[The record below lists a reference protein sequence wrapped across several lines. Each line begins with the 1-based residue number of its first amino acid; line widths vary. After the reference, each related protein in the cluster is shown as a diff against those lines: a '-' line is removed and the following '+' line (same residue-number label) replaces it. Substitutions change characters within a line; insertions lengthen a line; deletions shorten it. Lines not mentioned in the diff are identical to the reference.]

1 MIKYKRNFKSIQKI
15 EEETTM
21 SLLQQHFEERREY
34 IFNRLKQPEYMERS
48 IEKVRQAQKE
58 IKNTVRTIKD
68 LFLLDKT
75 TDPCLPEVAQFSLQH
90 IINSESFENVKKLVP
105 SSMKKLSDEERA
117 KVLDETLSVANQV
130 MNLERTV
137 FIMMF
142 NAKEKILMDSYK
154 KKRRSQ
160 TELHYDVAD
169 KEGFDKAFYEE
180 RIDSLRNDIRVISFK
195 KLCENEPAPEDLELF
210 KQRYETIVLP
220 KIQEIVS
227 LIEPSLVD
235 IDVFLNPVIQY
246 GVGEIT
252 LDEMIQK
259 LNKNLSLF
267 HELSKVEYCPTV
279 ELTVKE
285 YVFLE
290 AMNRSKK
297 GEELQPSK

>member
-1 MIKYKRNFKSIQKI
+1 
-15 EEETTM
+15 M

-48 IEKVRQAQKE
+48 IDKVRQAQKE

-68 LFLLDKT
+68 LLLLDKT

-90 IINSESFENVKKLVP
+90 ITNSESFENVKNLVP
-105 SSMKKLSDEERA
+105 SSIKKLSEEERA
-117 KVLDETLSVANQV
+117 KVLDETLSVANQI

-142 NAKEKILMDSYK
+142 NAKEKILMDAYK
-154 KKRRSQ
+154 KKPRSQ

-169 KEGFDKAFYEE
+169 KEGFDKAFYKE
-180 RIDSLRNDIRVISFK
+180 RIDSLQNDIRVLSFK

-210 KQRYETIVLP
+210 KQRYETIILP
-220 KIQEIVS
+220 KVQEIVS
-227 LIEPSLVD
+227 LIEPSLIDV
-235 IDVFLNPVIQY
+235 DVFLNPVIEY

-259 LNKNLSLF
+259 LQKSLSLF
-267 HELSKVEYCPTV
+267 HELSKIEYCPTV

-290 AMNRSKK
+290 AMNRSEK
-297 GEELQPSK
+297 GEELQPSN

>member
-1 MIKYKRNFKSIQKI
+1 
-15 EEETTM
+15 M
-21 SLLQQHFEERREY
+21 SLLQQHFEARREY

-68 LFLLDKT
+68 LLLLDKT

-90 IINSESFENVKKLVP
+90 ITNSESFENVKNLVP
-105 SSMKKLSDEERA
+105 SSIKKLSEEERA
-117 KVLDETLSVANQV
+117 KVLDETLSVANQI

-180 RIDSLRNDIRVISFK
+180 RIDSLQNDIRVLSFK

-210 KQRYETIVLP
+210 KQRYETIILP
-220 KIQEIVS
+220 KVQEIVS
-227 LIEPSLVD
+227 LIEPSLID
-235 IDVFLNPVIQY
+235 IDVFLNPVIEY
-246 GVGEIT
+246 GVGDIT

-259 LNKNLSLF
+259 LQKNLSLF
-267 HELSKVEYCPTV
+267 HDLSKVEYCPTF

-290 AMNRSKK
+290 AMNSSKK
-297 GEELQPSK
+297 GKELQPSK

>member
-1 MIKYKRNFKSIQKI
+1 
-15 EEETTM
+15 M

-68 LFLLDKT
+68 LLLLDKT

-90 IINSESFENVKKLVP
+90 ITNSESFENIKNLVP
-105 SSMKKLSDEERA
+105 SSIKKLSEEERA
-117 KVLDETLSVANQV
+117 KVLDETLSVANQI

-169 KEGFDKAFYEE
+169 KEGFDKNFYEK
-180 RIDSLRNDIRVISFK
+180 RINSLQNDIRVISFR
-195 KLCENEPAPEDLELF
+195 KLCDNESAPEDLELF
-210 KQRYETIVLP
+210 KQRYETIILP
-220 KIQEIVS
+220 KVQEIVS
-227 LIEPSLVD
+227 LIEPSLIDV
-235 IDVFLNPVIQY
+235 DVFLNPVIEY
-246 GVGEIT
+246 GVGQIN

-267 HELSKVEYCPTV
+267 HDLSKVEYCPTL

>member
-1 MIKYKRNFKSIQKI
+1 
-15 EEETTM
+15 M

-48 IEKVRQAQKE
+48 IEKVQQAQKE

-68 LFLLDKT
+68 LLLLDKT

-90 IINSESFENVKKLVP
+90 ITNSESFENVKNLVP
-105 SSMKKLSDEERA
+105 SSIKKLSEEERT
-117 KVLDETLSVANQV
+117 KVLDETLSVANQI

-142 NAKEKILMDSYK
+142 NAKEKILMDAYK
-154 KKRRSQ
+154 KKTRSQ

-180 RIDSLRNDIRVISFK
+180 RIDSLQNDIRVLSFR
-195 KLCENEPAPEDLELF
+195 KLCDNEPAPEDLELF
-210 KQRYETIVLP
+210 KERYETVILP

-227 LIEPSLVD
+227 LIEPSLIDV
-235 IDVFLNPVIQY
+235 DVFLNPVIEY
-246 GVGEIT
+246 GVEEIT

-259 LNKNLSLF
+259 LQENISLF
-267 HELSKVEYCPTV
+267 HKLSKVEYCPTV

-285 YVFLE
+285 YLFLE

>member
-1 MIKYKRNFKSIQKI
+1 
-15 EEETTM
+15 M

-68 LFLLDKT
+68 LLLLDKT

-90 IINSESFENVKKLVP
+90 ITNSESFENVKNLVP
-105 SSMKKLSDEERA
+105 SSIKKLSEEERA
-117 KVLDETLSVANQV
+117 KVLDETLSVANQI

-210 KQRYETIVLP
+210 KQRYETIILP
-220 KIQEIVS
+220 KVQEIVS
-227 LIEPSLVD
+227 LIEPSLID
-235 IDVFLNPVIQY
+235 IDVFLNPVIEY

-252 LDEMIQK
+252 LDEMIEK

-267 HELSKVEYCPTV
+267 HELSKIEYCPTV

>member
-1 MIKYKRNFKSIQKI
+1 
-15 EEETTM
+15 M

-34 IFNRLKQPEYMERS
+34 IFNRLKQPEYIERS

-68 LFLLDKT
+68 LLLLDKT

-90 IINSESFENVKKLVP
+90 ITNSESFENVKNLVP
-105 SSMKKLSDEERA
+105 SSIKKLSEEERA
-117 KVLDETLSVANQV
+117 KVLDETLSVANQI
-130 MNLERTV
+130 MNLERTI

-142 NAKEKILMDSYK
+142 NAKEKTLMDSYK

-169 KEGFDKAFYEE
+169 KEGFDKDFYEE
-180 RIDSLRNDIRVISFK
+180 CIDSLQNDIRVLSFK

-210 KQRYETIVLP
+210 KQRYETIILP
-220 KIQEIVS
+220 KVQEIVS
-227 LIEPSLVD
+227 LIEPSLIN
-235 IDVFLNPVIQY
+235 IDVFLNPVIEY
-246 GVGEIT
+246 GVGEIN

-259 LNKNLSLF
+259 LHKNLSLF

>member
-1 MIKYKRNFKSIQKI
+1 
-15 EEETTM
+15 M

-68 LFLLDKT
+68 LLLLDKT

-90 IINSESFENVKKLVP
+90 ITNSESFENVKNLVP
-105 SSMKKLSDEERA
+105 SSIKKLSEEERA
-117 KVLDETLSVANQV
+117 KVLDETLSVANQI

-169 KEGFDKAFYEE
+169 KEGFDKSFYEG
-180 RIDSLRNDIRVISFK
+180 RIESLRNDIRVVSFK
-195 KLCENEPAPEDLELF
+195 KLCKNEPKPEDLELF
-210 KQRYETIVLP
+210 KQRYETIILP
-220 KIQEIVS
+220 KVQEIVS
-227 LIEPSLVD
+227 LIEPSLIDV
-235 IDVFLNPVIQY
+235 DVFLNPVIEY

-252 LDEMIQK
+252 LDELIQK
-259 LNKNLSLF
+259 LLKNLSLF

-297 GEELQPSK
+297 GEELQPLK

>member
-1 MIKYKRNFKSIQKI
+1 MIQYKRNFKLIQKI

-68 LFLLDKT
+68 LLLLDKT

-90 IINSESFENVKKLVP
+90 ITNSESFENVKNLVP
-105 SSMKKLSDEERA
+105 SSIKKLSEEERE
-117 KVLDETLSVANQV
+117 KLLDETLSVANQV

-154 KKRRSQ
+154 KKRRTQ

-169 KEGFDKAFYEE
+169 KEGFDKAFYEGCIE
-180 RIDSLRNDIRVISFK
+180 SLRNNIRVVSFK
-195 KLCENEPAPEDLELF
+195 KLFENEPAPEDLELF
-210 KQRYETIVLP
+210 KQRYETIILP
-220 KIQEIVS
+220 KVQEIVS
-227 LIEPSLVD
+227 LIEPSL
-235 IDVFLNPVIQY
+235 IDVEVFLNPVIEY

-259 LNKNLSLF
+259 LYKNLSLF

-297 GEELQPSK
+297 GEELQPLK

>member
-1 MIKYKRNFKSIQKI
+1 
-15 EEETTM
+15 M

-68 LFLLDKT
+68 LLLLDKT

-90 IINSESFENVKKLVP
+90 IINSESFENVKNLVP
-105 SSMKKLSDEERA
+105 SSIKKLSEEERA
-117 KVLDETLSVANQV
+117 KVLDETLSVANQI

-180 RIDSLRNDIRVISFK
+180 RIDSLQNDIRVLSFK

-220 KIQEIVS
+220 KVQEIVS
-227 LIEPSLVD
+227 LIEPSLIDV
-235 IDVFLNPVIQY
+235 DVFLNPVIEY
-246 GVGEIT
+246 GVGDIT
-252 LDEMIQK
+252 IDEMIQK
-259 LNKNLSLF
+259 LNKNLALF

>member
-1 MIKYKRNFKSIQKI
+1 
-15 EEETTM
+15 M

-34 IFNRLKQPEYMERS
+34 IFNRLKQPEYIERS

-68 LFLLDKT
+68 LLLLDKT

-90 IINSESFENVKKLVP
+90 ITNSESFENVKNLVP
-105 SSMKKLSDEERA
+105 SSIKKFSEEERA
-117 KVLDETLSVANQV
+117 KVLDETLSVANQI

-169 KEGFDKAFYEE
+169 KEGVDKAFYEKC
-180 RIDSLRNDIRVISFK
+180 IDTLQNDIRVLSFK

-210 KQRYETIVLP
+210 KQRYETIILP
-220 KIQEIVS
+220 KVQEIVS
-227 LIEPSLVD
+227 LIEPSLID
-235 IDVFLNPVIQY
+235 IDIFLNPVIEY
-246 GVGEIT
+246 GVGEIN

-259 LNKNLSLF
+259 LQKNLSLF

-297 GEELQPSK
+297 GEELQPTK

>member
-1 MIKYKRNFKSIQKI
+1 
-15 EEETTM
+15 M

-58 IKNTVRTIKD
+58 IKNTMRTIKD
-68 LFLLDKT
+68 LLLLDKT

-90 IINSESFENVKKLVP
+90 ITNSESFENVKNLVP
-105 SSMKKLSDEERA
+105 SSIKKLSEEERE
-117 KVLDETLSVANQV
+117 KLLDETLSVANQI

-169 KEGFDKAFYEE
+169 KEGFDKAFYEGCIE
-180 RIDSLRNDIRVISFK
+180 SLRNDIRVVSFK

-210 KQRYETIVLP
+210 KQRYETIILP
-220 KIQEIVS
+220 KVQEIVS
-227 LIEPSLVD
+227 LIEPSL
-235 IDVFLNPVIQY
+235 IDVEVFLNPVIEY

-259 LNKNLSLF
+259 LYKNLSLF

-297 GEELQPSK
+297 GEELQPLK

>member
-1 MIKYKRNFKSIQKI
+1 
-15 EEETTM
+15 M

-68 LFLLDKT
+68 VLLLDKT

-90 IINSESFENVKKLVP
+90 IINSESFENVKSFVP
-105 SSMKKLSDEERA
+105 SSMKKLNEEERA
-117 KVLDETLSVANQV
+117 KVLDETLSVANQI

-142 NAKEKILMDSYK
+142 NAKEKILMDAYK
-154 KKRRSQ
+154 KKPRSQ

-169 KEGFDKAFYEE
+169 KEGFDKAFYEG
-180 RIDSLRNDIRVISFK
+180 RIESLRNDIRVVSFK
-195 KLCENEPAPEDLELF
+195 KLCENEPAPENLELF
-210 KQRYETIVLP
+210 KQRYETIILP
-220 KIQEIVS
+220 KVQEIVS
-227 LIEPSLVD
+227 LIEPSLMDV
-235 IDVFLNPVIQY
+235 DVFLNPVIEY
-246 GVGEIT
+246 AVGEIS
-252 LDEMIQK
+252 LNEMIQK
-259 LNKNLSLF
+259 LQKNLSLF
-267 HELSKVEYCPTV
+267 HELSKIEYCPTV

-290 AMNRSKK
+290 AMNRSQK

>member
-1 MIKYKRNFKSIQKI
+1 
-15 EEETTM
+15 M

-34 IFNRLKQPEYMERS
+34 IFNRLKQPEYMESS
-48 IEKVRQAQKE
+48 IEKARQAQKE

-68 LFLLDKT
+68 LLLLDKT

-90 IINSESFENVKKLVP
+90 IINSESFENVKNLVP
-105 SSMKKLSDEERA
+105 SSMRKLSEEERA

-160 TELHYDVAD
+160 TELHFDVAD
-169 KEGFDKAFYEE
+169 KEGFDKAFYEG
-180 RIDSLRNDIRVISFK
+180 RIESLRNDIRVVSFK

-210 KQRYETIVLP
+210 KQRYETVILP
-220 KIQEIVS
+220 KVQEIVS
-227 LIEPSLVD
+227 LIEPNLID
-235 IDVFLNPVIQY
+235 IDVFLNPVIEY

-259 LNKNLSLF
+259 LQKNLSLF

>member
-1 MIKYKRNFKSIQKI
+1 
-15 EEETTM
+15 M

-34 IFNRLKQPEYMERS
+34 IFNRLKQPEYIERS

-68 LFLLDKT
+68 LLLLDKT

-90 IINSESFENVKKLVP
+90 ITNSESFENVKNLVP
-105 SSMKKLSDEERA
+105 SSIKKLSEEERA
-117 KVLDETLSVANQV
+117 KVLDETLSVANQI

-142 NAKEKILMDSYK
+142 NVKEKILMDSYK

-180 RIDSLRNDIRVISFK
+180 RIDSLQNDIRVLSFK

-210 KQRYETIVLP
+210 KQRYETIILP
-220 KIQEIVS
+220 KVQEIVS
-227 LIEPSLVD
+227 LIEPSLID
-235 IDVFLNPVIQY
+235 IDVFLNPVIEY
-246 GVGEIT
+246 GVGDIN

-259 LNKNLSLF
+259 LQKNLSLF

>member
-1 MIKYKRNFKSIQKI
+1 
-15 EEETTM
+15 M

-68 LFLLDKT
+68 VLLLDKT

-90 IINSESFENVKKLVP
+90 IINSESFENVKNFIP
-105 SSMKKLSDEERA
+105 SSMKKLSEEERA
-117 KVLDETLSVANQV
+117 KVLDETLSVANQI

-142 NAKEKILMDSYK
+142 NAKEKILMDAYK
-154 KKRRSQ
+154 KKPRSQ

-169 KEGFDKAFYEE
+169 KEGFDKAFYEG
-180 RIDSLRNDIRVISFK
+180 RIDSLRNDIRVLSFK

-210 KQRYETIVLP
+210 KQRYETIILP
-220 KIQEIVS
+220 KVQEIVS
-227 LIEPSLVD
+227 LIEPSLMDV
-235 IDVFLNPVIQY
+235 DVFFNPVIEY

-259 LNKNLSLF
+259 LQKNLSLF

-279 ELTVKE
+279 ELAVKE
-285 YVFLE
+285 YLFLE

-297 GEELQPSK
+297 GEELQPTK

>member
-1 MIKYKRNFKSIQKI
+1 
-15 EEETTM
+15 M

-68 LFLLDKT
+68 LLLLDKT

-90 IINSESFENVKKLVP
+90 IINSESFENVKNLVP
-105 SSMKKLSDEERA
+105 SSIKKLNEEERA

-154 KKRRSQ
+154 KKRRTQ

-169 KEGFDKAFYEE
+169 KEGFDKAFYEGCIE
-180 RIDSLRNDIRVISFK
+180 SLRNDIRVVSFK

-210 KQRYETIVLP
+210 KQRYETIILP
-220 KIQEIVS
+220 KVQEIVS
-227 LIEPSLVD
+227 LIEPSL
-235 IDVFLNPVIQY
+235 IDVEVFLNPVIEY

-259 LNKNLSLF
+259 LQKNISLF

-285 YVFLE
+285 YAFLE

-297 GEELQPSK
+297 GEEFQPLK

>member
-1 MIKYKRNFKSIQKI
+1 
-15 EEETTM
+15 M

-48 IEKVRQAQKE
+48 IEKIRQAQKE
-58 IKNTVRTIKD
+58 VKNTVRTIKNV
-68 LFLLDKT
+68 LLLDKA

-90 IINSESFENVKKLVP
+90 IINSESFENVKNFVP
-105 SSMKKLSDEERA
+105 SSMKKLSEEERA
-117 KVLDETLSVANQV
+117 KVLDETLSVANQI

-142 NAKEKILMDSYK
+142 NAKEKILMDAYK
-154 KKRRSQ
+154 KKPRSQ

-169 KEGFDKAFYEE
+169 KEGFDKEFFEK
-180 RIDSLRNDIRVISFK
+180 RIDSLRNDIRVLSFK
-195 KLCENEPAPEDLELF
+195 KLCENEPAPEDLEIF
-210 KQRYETIVLP
+210 KQRYETIILP
-220 KIQEIVS
+220 KVQEIIS
-227 LIEPSLVD
+227 LIEPSLINV
-235 IDVFLNPVIQY
+235 DVFLNPVIEY

-259 LNKNLSLF
+259 LHKNLSLF

-290 AMNRSKK
+290 AMNRSEK
-297 GEELQPSK
+297 GEELLPSK

>member
-1 MIKYKRNFKSIQKI
+1 
-15 EEETTM
+15 M

-68 LFLLDKT
+68 LLLLDKT

-90 IINSESFENVKKLVP
+90 ITNSESFENVKNLVP
-105 SSMKKLSDEERA
+105 SSIKKLSEEERE
-117 KVLDETLSVANQV
+117 KLLDETLSVANQV

-154 KKRRSQ
+154 KKRRTQ

-169 KEGFDKAFYEE
+169 KEGFDKAFYEGCIE
-180 RIDSLRNDIRVISFK
+180 SLRNNIRVVSFK
-195 KLCENEPAPEDLELF
+195 KLFENEPAPEDLELF
-210 KQRYETIVLP
+210 KQRYETIILP
-220 KIQEIVS
+220 KVQEIVS
-227 LIEPSLVD
+227 LIEPSL
-235 IDVFLNPVIQY
+235 IDVEVFLNPVIEY

-259 LNKNLSLF
+259 LYKNLSLF

-297 GEELQPSK
+297 GEELQPLK

>member
-1 MIKYKRNFKSIQKI
+1 
-15 EEETTM
+15 M

-34 IFNRLKQPEYMERS
+34 IFNRLKQPEYIERS

-68 LFLLDKT
+68 LLLLDKT
-75 TDPCLPEVAQFSLQH
+75 TDPCLPEIAQISLQH
-90 IINSESFENVKKLVP
+90 ITNSESFENVKNLVP
-105 SSMKKLSDEERA
+105 SSIKKLSEEERA
-117 KVLDETLSVANQV
+117 KVLDETLSVANQI

-154 KKRRSQ
+154 EKRRSQ

-180 RIDSLRNDIRVISFK
+180 RIDSLQNDIRVLSFK

-210 KQRYETIVLP
+210 KQRYETIILP
-220 KIQEIVS
+220 KVQEIVS
-227 LIEPSLVD
+227 LIEPSLIN
-235 IDVFLNPVIQY
+235 IDVFLNPVIEY
-246 GVGEIT
+246 GVGEIN
-252 LDEMIQK
+252 LDEMIKK
-259 LNKNLSLF
+259 LRKNLSLF

-290 AMNRSKK
+290 AMNHSKK
-297 GEELQPSK
+297 GEELQPTK

>member
-1 MIKYKRNFKSIQKI
+1 
-15 EEETTM
+15 M

-68 LFLLDKT
+68 LLLLDKT

-90 IINSESFENVKKLVP
+90 ITNSESFENIKNLVP
-105 SSMKKLSDEERA
+105 SSIKKLSEEERA
-117 KVLDETLSVANQV
+117 KVLDETLSVANQI

-154 KKRRSQ
+154 KKLRSQ

-195 KLCENEPAPEDLELF
+195 KLCENEPVPEDLELF
-210 KQRYETIVLP
+210 QQRYETIVLP

-246 GVGEIT
+246 GVGDIT

-259 LNKNLSLF
+259 LHKNLALF

-290 AMNRSKK
+290 AMNRSQK

>member
-1 MIKYKRNFKSIQKI
+1 
-15 EEETTM
+15 M

-34 IFNRLKQPEYMERS
+34 IFNRLKQPEYIERS

-68 LFLLDKT
+68 LLLLDKT

-90 IINSESFENVKKLVP
+90 ITNSESFENVKNLVP
-105 SSMKKLSDEERA
+105 SSIKKLSEEERA

-259 LNKNLSLF
+259 LHKNLSLV

-290 AMNRSKK
+290 AMNSSKK

>member
-1 MIKYKRNFKSIQKI
+1 
-15 EEETTM
+15 M
-21 SLLQQHFEERREY
+21 SRLQQHFEERREY

-68 LFLLDKT
+68 LLLLDKT
-75 TDPCLPEVAQFSLQH
+75 TDPCLPEIAQFSLQH
-90 IINSESFENVKKLVP
+90 IINSKSFENVKNLVP
-105 SSMKKLSDEERA
+105 SSMKKLSEEERA
-117 KVLDETLSVANQV
+117 KVLDETLSVANQI

-142 NAKEKILMDSYK
+142 NAKEKILMAAFK
-154 KKRRSQ
+154 KKPRSQ

-180 RIDSLRNDIRVISFK
+180 HVDSLRNDIRVISFK
-195 KLCENEPAPEDLELF
+195 KLCENEPAPKDLELF
-210 KQRYETIVLP
+210 KQRYETIFLP
-220 KIQEIVS
+220 KVQEIVA
-227 LIEPSLVD
+227 LIEPSLIDV
-235 IDVFLNPVIQY
+235 DVFLNPVIEY
-246 GVGEIT
+246 GVGDIT

-259 LNKNLSLF
+259 LHKNLSLF

-290 AMNRSKK
+290 AMNSSKK
-297 GEELQPSK
+297 GEELQPSN

>member
-1 MIKYKRNFKSIQKI
+1 MIQYKRNFKSIQKI

-68 LFLLDKT
+68 LLLLDKT

-90 IINSESFENVKKLVP
+90 ITNSESFENVKNLVP
-105 SSMKKLSDEERA
+105 SSIKKLSEEERA
-117 KVLDETLSVANQV
+117 KVLDETLSVANQI

-154 KKRRSQ
+154 KKHRSQ

-180 RIDSLRNDIRVISFK
+180 RIDSLQNDIRVLSFK

-210 KQRYETIVLP
+210 KQRYETIILP
-220 KIQEIVS
+220 KVQEIVS
-227 LIEPSLVD
+227 LIEPSLID
-235 IDVFLNPVIQY
+235 IDVFLNPVIEY
-246 GVGEIT
+246 GVGGIN

-259 LNKNLSLF
+259 LHKNLSLF

-290 AMNRSKK
+290 AMNCSKK

>member
-1 MIKYKRNFKSIQKI
+1 
-15 EEETTM
+15 M

-68 LFLLDKT
+68 LLLLDKT

-90 IINSESFENVKKLVP
+90 ITNSESFENVKNLVP
-105 SSMKKLSDEERA
+105 SSIKKLSEEERA
-117 KVLDETLSVANQV
+117 KVLDETLSVANQI

-169 KEGFDKAFYEE
+169 KEGFDKSFYEG
-180 RIDSLRNDIRVISFK
+180 RIESLRNDIRVVSFK
-195 KLCENEPAPEDLELF
+195 KLCENEPKPEDLELF
-210 KQRYETIVLP
+210 KQRYETIILP
-220 KIQEIVS
+220 KVQEIVS
-227 LIEPSLVD
+227 LIEPSLIDV
-235 IDVFLNPVIQY
+235 DVFLNPVIEY

-252 LDEMIQK
+252 LDELIQK
-259 LNKNLSLF
+259 LLKNLSLF

-297 GEELQPSK
+297 GEELQPLK

>member
-1 MIKYKRNFKSIQKI
+1 
-15 EEETTM
+15 M
-21 SLLQQHFEERREY
+21 SRLQQHFEERREY

-68 LFLLDKT
+68 LLLLDKT
-75 TDPCLPEVAQFSLQH
+75 TDPCLPDT
-90 IINSESFENVKKLVP
+90 NSKPFENVKNLVP
-105 SSMKKLSDEERA
+105 SSIKKLSEEERA
-117 KVLDETLSVANQV
+117 KVLDETLSVANQI

-180 RIDSLRNDIRVISFK
+180 RIDSLQNDVRVLSFK

-210 KQRYETIVLP
+210 KERYDTFILP

-227 LIEPSLVD
+227 LIEPSLIDV
-235 IDVFLNPVIQY
+235 DVFLNPVIQY

-252 LDEMIQK
+252 LDKMIQE
-259 LNKNLSLF
+259 LQKNLSLF
-267 HELSKVEYCPTV
+267 HKLSQVEYCPTV

-285 YVFLE
+285 YLFLE

>member
-1 MIKYKRNFKSIQKI
+1 
-15 EEETTM
+15 M

-34 IFNRLKQPEYMERS
+34 IFSRLKQPEYMERS

-68 LFLLDKT
+68 LLLLDKT
-75 TDPCLPEVAQFSLQH
+75 TNPCLPEVAHFSLQH

-105 SSMKKLSDEERA
+105 SSMKKLSEEERA
-117 KVLDETLSVANQV
+117 KVLDETLSVANQI

-142 NAKEKILMDSYK
+142 NTKEKILMDSYK

-180 RIDSLRNDIRVISFK
+180 RINSLRNDIRVISFK
-195 KLCENEPAPEDLELF
+195 NLCENEPAPEDLELF

-259 LNKNLSLF
+259 LQKNLSLF

-285 YVFLE
+285 YLFLE

-297 GEELQPSK
+297 GEELQLLK

>member
-1 MIKYKRNFKSIQKI
+1 
-15 EEETTM
+15 M

-34 IFNRLKQPEYMERS
+34 IFNRLKQPEYIERS

-68 LFLLDKT
+68 LLLLDKT
-75 TDPCLPEVAQFSLQH
+75 TDPCLPEIAQFSLQH
-90 IINSESFENVKKLVP
+90 ITNSESFENVKNLVP
-105 SSMKKLSDEERA
+105 SSIKKLSEEERA
-117 KVLDETLSVANQV
+117 KVLDEILSVANQI

-154 KKRRSQ
+154 EKRRSQ

-180 RIDSLRNDIRVISFK
+180 RIDSLQNDIRVLSFK

-210 KQRYETIVLP
+210 KQRYETIILP
-220 KIQEIVS
+220 KVQEIVS
-227 LIEPSLVD
+227 LIEPSLIN
-235 IDVFLNPVIQY
+235 IDVFLNPMIEY
-246 GVGEIT
+246 GVGEIN
-252 LDEMIQK
+252 LDGMIKK
-259 LNKNLSLF
+259 LRKNLSLF

-290 AMNRSKK
+290 AMNHSKK
-297 GEELQPSK
+297 GEELQPTK

>member
-1 MIKYKRNFKSIQKI
+1 
-15 EEETTM
+15 M

-34 IFNRLKQPEYMERS
+34 IFNRLKQPEYIERS

-68 LFLLDKT
+68 VLLLDKT

-90 IINSESFENVKKLVP
+90 IINSKSFENVKNLVP
-105 SSMKKLSDEERA
+105 SSMKKLSEEERA
-117 KVLDETLSVANQV
+117 KVLDETLSVANQI

-180 RIDSLRNDIRVISFK
+180 RIDSLQNDIRVLSFE
-195 KLCENEPAPEDLELF
+195 KLCENEPAPENLELF
-210 KQRYETIVLP
+210 KQRYETIILP
-220 KIQEIVS
+220 KVQEIVS
-227 LIEPSLVD
+227 LIEPSLIDV
-235 IDVFLNPVIQY
+235 DVFLNPVIEY

-259 LNKNLSLF
+259 LQKNLSLF
-267 HELSKVEYCPTV
+267 HELSKIEYCPTV

>member
-1 MIKYKRNFKSIQKI
+1 
-15 EEETTM
+15 M

-68 LFLLDKT
+68 LLLLDKT

-90 IINSESFENVKKLVP
+90 ITNSESFENVKNLVP
-105 SSMKKLSDEERA
+105 SSIKKLSEEERA
-117 KVLDETLSVANQV
+117 KVLDETLSVANQI

-142 NAKEKILMDSYK
+142 NVKEKILMDSYK
-154 KKRRSQ
+154 KKRRLQ

-169 KEGFDKAFYEE
+169 KEGFDKAFYEG
-180 RIDSLRNDIRVISFK
+180 RIESLRNDIRVVSFK
-195 KLCENEPAPEDLELF
+195 KLCENEPAPENLELF
-210 KQRYETIVLP
+210 KQRYETIILP
-220 KIQEIVS
+220 KVQEIIS
-227 LIEPSLVD
+227 LIEPSLMDV
-235 IDVFLNPVIQY
+235 DVFLNPVIEY
-246 GVGEIT
+246 GVGEIS
-252 LDEMIQK
+252 LNEMIQK
-259 LNKNLSLF
+259 LQKNLSLF

-290 AMNRSKK
+290 AMNRSQK
-297 GEELQPSK
+297 GEELQPSN

>member
-1 MIKYKRNFKSIQKI
+1 
-15 EEETTM
+15 M

-68 LFLLDKT
+68 LLLLDKT

-90 IINSESFENVKKLVP
+90 IINSESFENVKNLVP
-105 SSMKKLSDEERA
+105 SSIKKLNEEERA
-117 KVLDETLSVANQV
+117 KVLDETLSVANQI

-142 NAKEKILMDSYK
+142 NAKEKILMDAYK
-154 KKRRSQ
+154 KKPRSQ

-169 KEGFDKAFYEE
+169 KEGFDKAFYEG
-180 RIDSLRNDIRVISFK
+180 RIESLRNDIRVVSFK

-210 KQRYETIVLP
+210 KQRYETIILP
-220 KIQEIVS
+220 KVQEIVS
-227 LIEPSLVD
+227 LIEPSLMDV
-235 IDVFLNPVIQY
+235 DVFLNPVIEY

-259 LNKNLSLF
+259 LQKNLSLF
-267 HELSKVEYCPTV
+267 HELSKIEYCPTV

-285 YVFLE
+285 YLFLE

>member
-1 MIKYKRNFKSIQKI
+1 MIHYKRNFKSIQKI
-15 EEETTM
+15 EGETTM
-21 SLLQQHFEERREY
+21 SRLQQHFEERREY

-58 IKNTVRTIKD
+58 IKNTVQTIKD
-68 LFLLDKT
+68 VLLLDKT

-90 IINSESFENVKKLVP
+90 IINSESFENVKNLVP
-105 SSMKKLSDEERA
+105 SSMKKLSEEERA

-130 MNLERTV
+130 MNLELTV

-142 NAKEKILMDSYK
+142 NAKEKILMDAYK
-154 KKRRSQ
+154 KKTRSQ

-169 KEGFDKAFYEE
+169 KEGFDKAIYEE
-180 RIDSLRNDIRVISFK
+180 RIDSLQNDIRVISFR
-195 KLCENEPAPEDLELF
+195 KLCDNEPAPEDLELF
-210 KQRYETIVLP
+210 KERYETVILP

-227 LIEPSLVD
+227 LIEPSLIDV
-235 IDVFLNPVIQY
+235 DVFLNPVIEY
-246 GVGEIT
+246 GVREIT

-259 LNKNLSLF
+259 LLENLSLF
-267 HELSKVEYCPTV
+267 HKLSKVEYCPTV
-279 ELTVKE
+279 ELTIKE
-285 YVFLE
+285 YLFLE